1 VERRKLYGEYLK
13 FIKSSQRFYRVF
25 IRSLATTYGVAEL
38 EKVAQKLNH
47 EGECLNII
55 VAWVISNDRLGSTAS
70 GLRPA
75 LPATQK
81 HQLLLSCYRALI
93 QLGDLSRYRET
104 ELSGDERD
112 WAPAIGY
119 YDLARV
125 MYPSSGISHNQLA
138 VIALAD
144 ANLFRATYHLY
155 RALSADEPHPQAETN
170 LKRAFRNI
178 SNAWMKGDLLSNGAP
193 PGDASSMVGW
203 YLRLLSVCY
212 KGQEFA
218 GHAELENEVMSQL
231 MIDLKQ
237 RSLDSTLHKLVVIN
251 IAAGHA
257 AQERFQGEGV
267 FQFYCRV
274 ILWTC

>member
-1 VERRKLYGEYLK
+1 MAQKLSHEGEYLK
-13 FIKSSQRFYRVF
+13 
-25 IRSLATTYGVAEL
+25 
-38 EKVAQKLNH
+38 
-47 EGECLNII
+47 II
-55 VAWVISNDRLGSTAS
+55 VVWDISNAQPDSTAS
-70 GLRPA
+70 GLRPE
-75 LPATQK
+75 LVATQK

-112 WAPAIGY
+112 WAPAVGY

-125 MYPSSGISHNQLA
+125 IYPCSGISHNQLA

-178 SNAWMKGDLLSNGAP
+178 SNAWIKGDLLSNGAA
-193 PGDASSMVGW
+193 PGASSSMVGW

-212 KGQEFA
+212 KGEEFA
-218 GHAELENEVMSQL
+218 GHAELENEVMPQL
-231 MIDLKQ
+231 LIDLKQ

-257 AQERFQGEGV
+257 AQERFQGEGA
-267 FQFYCRV
+267 FQLYCPD
-274 ILWTC
+274 IFWTC